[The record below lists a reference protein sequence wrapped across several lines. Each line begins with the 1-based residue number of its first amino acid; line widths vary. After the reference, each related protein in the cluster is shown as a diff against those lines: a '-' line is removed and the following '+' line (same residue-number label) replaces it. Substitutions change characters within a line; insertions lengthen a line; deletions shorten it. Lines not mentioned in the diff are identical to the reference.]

1 MVDYILGNYL
11 VENGKI
17 SKEQL
22 KEILKK
28 QDSVRVKLGLI
39 AVTEGM
45 MTREEADKVNR
56 LQAVR
61 DKRFGDIAVEEG
73 YLTETQVT
81 KLLKE
86 QGNTYLMFVQ
96 ALLDENIFAMDEW
109 EWLLENFKKE
119 NGFSNSEL
127 EDLKSDDVSRIIPL
141 LLPEEAK
148 AYQELVCTVIRTMIR
163 LIDRHIYVGNGVMA
177 ESFPTDG
184 LAIQKMEGTGNLV
197 DCFAE
202 RDGALL
208 QVSSVFGREE
218 FAKLDADALDAAG
231 ELLNCVNGLYASAA
245 SREGRFLEL
254 MPPEYAVG
262 DMNFKKN
269 TVCRIPVFL
278 GDKGLYFVIGELA

>member
-39 AVTEGM
+39 AVAEGM
-45 MTREEADKVNR
+45 MTQEEADRVNS
-56 LQAVR
+56 LQAIR

-73 YLTETQVT
+73 YLTEMQVS

-96 ALLDENIFAMDEW
+96 ALLDENLFAMDEW
-109 EWLLENFKKE
+109 EWLLDSFKKE
-119 NGFSNSEL
+119 NGYSNTEI
-127 EDLKSDDVSRIIPL
+127 EDLKSDDVSRIVPL
-141 LLPEEAK
+141 LIPEEAK
-148 AYQELVCTVIRTMIR
+148 PYQELICTAIRTMIR
-163 LIDRHIYVGNGVMA
+163 LIDRHIYVGNGVMVD
-177 ESFPTDG
+177 SLPVDG
-184 LAIQKMEGTGNLV
+184 LARQGMEGEGGLV
-197 DCFAE
+197 DCLAE

-208 QVSSVFGREE
+208 QVCSVFGREE
-218 FAKLDADALDAAG
+218 FSKLDADALDAAG
-231 ELLNCVNGLYASAA
+231 ELLNCINGLYASAA

-254 MPPEYAVG
+254 MPPEYSEDVT
-262 DMNFKKN
+262 NLKKN
-269 TVCRIPVFL
+269 TICRIPVFIA
-278 GDKGLYFVIGELA
+278 DKGLYFVVGEPA